1 MKGLFLG
8 IFQCWSISRY
18 FRDETQSFSHP
29 TEVNVVF
36 KDERGNFRKLLES
49 QKIIDILDDIDYDT
63 QEMQTILSRNLPSET
78 YEILKKY
85 LDDNSYLKT
94 IWSYYDD

>member
-1 MKGLFLG
+1 MKKPLYLHDDVNLNKEIISR

-36 KDERGNFRKLLES
+36 KDEEVILEKLLES

-63 QEMQTILSRNLPSET
+63 KRCKQF
-78 YEILKKY
+78 
-85 LDDNSYLKT
+85 
-94 IWSYYDD
+94 

>member
-1 MKGLFLG
+1 M
-8 IFQCWSISRY
+8 S
-18 FRDETQSFSHP
+18 
-29 TEVNVVF
+29 F
-36 KDERGNFRKLLES
+36 KDFNLDNLENSKEILEKLLES

-94 IWSYYDD
+94 IWSYYDDEWDKKRRRKNIFMESN

>member
-1 MKGLFLG
+1 MKHNL
-8 IFQCWSISRY
+8 
-18 FRDETQSFSHP
+18 FSHP

-36 KDERGNFRKLLES
+36 KDEEVILEKLLES

-94 IWSYYDD
+94 IWSYYDDEWDKKRRRKNIFMESN